1 MSSQIIQDKHLG
13 EQYIR
18 VEHPSGLT
26 MLLYPM
32 PGFSTTYA
40 MFSTQYGSVD
50 TCFQAK
56 EGGEQIRVPEGIAHY
71 LEHKMFD
78 TKEGNALQ
86 ELAANGAS
94 PNAFTSN
101 AITGYYFESTEKF
114 EENLRILLSFVSIP
128 YFTKES
134 VDKEQGIIGQEIG
147 MIEDDPDWVV
157 FMDLMQALYE
167 KHPVRVSVAGSAE
180 SISHITAET
189 LYACHKAFYDPS
201 NMVLCVAGDVDPEK
215 ICQAAREILPERPGA
230 PVARGDYGAQEPAE
244 VCQPMIQREMEVSVP
259 LFQLGF
265 KGEAAPEGEGA
276 LRQQLLGELACEALL
291 GNSGPLY
298 ARLYREG
305 LVNRNFSYGYESYPG
320 CAFLCAGG
328 ESKDPEG
335 VRAAVAAEAERIARE
350 GIDPELWERLKKS
363 SYGNRVRALNSF
375 EHICISQAQSFF
387 QGCDFLRF
395 PEVYDS
401 LTREDAQAM
410 IARWVTPER
419 TALSVVRPREEAVE

>member
-1 MSSQIIQDKHLG
+1 MEKLEFPRVG
-13 EQYIR
+13 EQMYHQ
-18 VEHPSGLT
+18 VLDNGLHIFVV
-26 MLLYPM
+26 PK
-32 PGFSTTYA
+32 PGFQKSYA
-40 MFSTQYGSVD
+40 FFATNYGGMDMKFKLDGQDMD
-50 TCFQAK
+50 TPA
-56 EGGEQIRVPEGIAHY
+56 GVAHY

-134 VDKEQGIIGQEIG
+134 VDKEQRIIGQEIG

-305 LVNRNFSYGYESYPG
+305 LVNRNFSYGYESYAG
-320 CAFLCAGG
+320 CALLCAGG

-335 VRAAVAAEAERIARE
+335 VRAAVAAEVERIARE

>member
-1 MSSQIIQDKHLG
+1 MEKLEFPRVG
-13 EQYIR
+13 EQMYHQVLDNGLHIF
-18 VEHPSGLT
+18 VVPKPS
-26 MLLYPM
+26 
-32 PGFSTTYA
+32 FQKSYA
-40 MFSTQYGSVD
+40 FFATNYGGMDMKFKLDGQDMD
-50 TCFQAK
+50 TPA
-56 EGGEQIRVPEGIAHY
+56 GVAHY

-410 IARWVTPER
+410 IARWVTPEH

>member
-1 MSSQIIQDKHLG
+1 
-13 EQYIR
+13 
-18 VEHPSGLT
+18 
-26 MLLYPM
+26 
-32 PGFSTTYA
+32 
-40 MFSTQYGSVD
+40 
-50 TCFQAK
+50 
-56 EGGEQIRVPEGIAHY
+56 
-71 LEHKMFD
+71 
-78 TKEGNALQ
+78 
-86 ELAANGAS
+86 
-94 PNAFTSN
+94 
-101 AITGYYFESTEKF
+101 
-114 EENLRILLSFVSIP
+114 
-128 YFTKES
+128 
-134 VDKEQGIIGQEIG
+134 
-147 MIEDDPDWVV
+147 
-157 FMDLMQALYE
+157 
-167 KHPVRVSVAGSAE
+167 
-180 SISHITAET
+180 
-189 LYACHKAFYDPS
+189 
-201 NMVLCVAGDVDPEK
+201 MVLCVAGDVDPEK

>member
-1 MSSQIIQDKHLG
+1 MIKHIYERIG
-13 EQYIR
+13 ETVY
-18 VEHPSGLT
+18 EETLENGLHVFVFPKPEFGKCYAFFAT
-26 MLLYPM
+26 RYGGMDTHFQLDGQWLDTPM
-32 PGFSTTYA
+32 
-40 MFSTQYGSVD
+40 
-50 TCFQAK
+50 
-56 EGGEQIRVPEGIAHY
+56 GIAHY

-78 TKEGNALQ
+78 TPDGGNALQ
-86 ELAANGAS
+86 TLSATGAS
-94 PNAFTSN
+94 PNAFTST
-101 AITGYYFESTEKF
+101 AITGYHFECTDQF
-114 EENLRILLSFVSIP
+114 WENLKTLLTFVSVP